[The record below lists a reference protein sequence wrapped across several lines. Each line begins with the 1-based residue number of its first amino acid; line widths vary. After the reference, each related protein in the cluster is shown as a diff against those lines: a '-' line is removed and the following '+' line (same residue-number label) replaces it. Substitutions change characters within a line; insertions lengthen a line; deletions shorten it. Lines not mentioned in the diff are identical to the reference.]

1 MLFLCGSVSQLE
13 KFSYSQ
19 KVEWTFC
26 VIIVPR
32 SEHSNFV
39 PIRIANWK
47 SRDTSIPDKTYRKIV
62 WRSDILFICSYQIS
76 PCFVSQ
82 SLTVSKCPRFP
93 TLFFSGTI
101 AFRQNLRNS
110 RTNRLRHAEYSPR
123 LDRKGIL
130 RRFSGQKGIS
140 HEGVSG
146 VRL

>member
-1 MLFLCGSVSQLE
+1 MLFLCGSVSQLG

-19 KVEWTFC
+19 KVKWTFC

-32 SEHSNFV
+32 SENSNFV
-39 PIRIANWK
+39 PIKIANWK
-47 SRDTSIPDKTYRKIV
+47 SRDIDTWWNIQKDSTKNKYFIYSFL
-62 WRSDILFICSYQIS
+62 SDPFMLRVTKSHGFQMSQIS
-76 PCFVSQ
+76 SA
-82 SLTVSKCPRFP
+82 
-93 TLFFSGTI
+93 FSETI

-130 RRFSGQKGIS
+130 RRVSGQKGIS

-146 VRL
+146 IRL